1 MWYNVGDSNMSMLA
15 EIRVERDEI
24 YAIARKRK
32 AERLWGFGSCASK
45 GLSCHEPHAAG
56 GPRLSRPKV
65 VGRVIPN
72 APPAQADRQAMLLDS
87 RCGKW

>member
-32 AERLWGFGSCASK
+32 AERLWGFGSCAC
-45 GLSCHEPHAAG
+45 GEERHEPHAMD
-56 GPRLSRPKV
+56 
-65 VGRVIPN
+65 
-72 APPAQADRQAMLLDS
+72 PA
-87 RCGKW
+87 